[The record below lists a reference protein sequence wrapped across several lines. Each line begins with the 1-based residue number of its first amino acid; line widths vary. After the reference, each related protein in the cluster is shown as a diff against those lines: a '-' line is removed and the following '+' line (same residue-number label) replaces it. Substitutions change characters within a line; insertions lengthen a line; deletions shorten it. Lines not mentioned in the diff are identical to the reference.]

1 MKILSLL
8 INIVPTISTFVPKYV
23 LKNPKQIKLQNY
35 IKNPKIDIVICTGAA
50 GTGKTMITAQ
60 EGIKMFK
67 LGEFSKIV
75 VTRPTVTVEENLGY
89 LPGTLEDKI
98 YPFLIPIYDY
108 FLEYYTKEN
117 LMTMIRN
124 GKLEVAPLAYMRGR
138 TFKNTF
144 IIADEMQN
152 TTPNQMKMLLTRIGD
167 NSKMVITGDLEQND
181 INTYNGLQNI
191 VDLLEQ
197 KYKQNDWIDK
207 DEFDNVKFSSNYEM
221 IKDGFAY
228 INLDDS
234 CIERHRIIQ
243 KVVELY
249 KN

>member
-1 MKILSLL
+1 VSS
-8 INIVPTISTFVPKYV
+8 NFVPKYV

-35 IKNPKIDIVICTGAA
+35 IKNPNIDIIISTGAA
-50 GTGKTMITAQ
+50 GTGKTMIACQ
-60 EGIKMFK
+60 EAIRMFK
-67 LGEFSKIV
+67 QGIYSKILI
-75 VTRPTVTVEENLGY
+75 TRPTVTVEENLGY

-108 FLEYYTKEN
+108 FLEHYTKDN
-117 LMTMIRN
+117 LITMIRN

-144 IIADEMQN
+144 IIGDEMQN
-152 TTPNQMKMLLTRIGD
+152 TTPNQMKMLLTRIGE

-181 INTYNGLQNI
+181 VNTYNGLQNI
-191 VDLLEQ
+191 IDLLEK
-197 KYKQNDWIDK
+197 KYIQNNWTTK
-207 DEFDNVKFSSNYEM
+207 DNNKLVINYDM

-228 INLDDS
+228 INLDDT
-234 CIERHRIIQ
+234 CIERHPVVQ

>member
-1 MKILSLL
+1 MKITMTLL
-8 INIVPTISTFVPKYV
+8 NIASVISTFVPKYV
-23 LKNPKQIKLQNY
+23 LKNPKQIKFQNY
-35 IKNPKIDIVICTGAA
+35 IKNPNIDIVISTGAA
-50 GTGKTMITAQ
+50 GTGKTMIATQ

-67 LGEFSKIV
+67 AGDYSKIV
-75 VTRPTVTVEENLGY
+75 ITRPTVTVEENLGY

-108 FLEYYTKEN
+108 FLEHYTKET

-144 IIADEMQN
+144 IIGDEMQN
-152 TTPNQMKMLLTRIGD
+152 TTPIQLKMLLTRIGE

-191 VDLLEQ
+191 VDLLEKQ
-197 KYKQNDWIDK
+197 YSQSNWTYKDD
-207 DEFDNVKFSSNYEM
+207 DYKFTSNHEM

-234 CIERHRIIQ
+234 CIERHKIIQ

>member
-1 MKILSLL
+1 MKLATLL
-8 INIVPTISTFVPKYV
+8 FTLIPVSSNFVPKYV

-35 IKNPKIDIVICTGAA
+35 IKNPNIDIVISTGAA
-50 GTGKTMITAQ
+50 GTGKTMIACQ
-60 EGIKMFK
+60 EAIRMFK
-67 LGEFSKIV
+67 QGIYTKILI
-75 VTRPTVTVEENLGY
+75 TRPTVTVEENLGY

-108 FLEYYTKEN
+108 FLEHYTKEN

-144 IIADEMQN
+144 IIGDEMQN
-152 TTPNQMKMLLTRIGD
+152 TTPNQMKMLLTRIGE

-181 INTYNGLQNI
+181 VNTYNGLQNI
-191 VDLLEQ
+191 IDLLEK
-197 KYKQNDWIDK
+197 KYIQNNWTTK
-207 DEFDNVKFSSNYEM
+207 DNNKIVINYDM

-234 CIERHRIIQ
+234 CIERHPVVQ

>member
-1 MKILSLL
+1 MSS
-8 INIVPTISTFVPKYV
+8 NFVPKYV

-35 IKNPKIDIVICTGAA
+35 IKNPNIDIIISTGAA
-50 GTGKTMITAQ
+50 GTGKTMIACQ
-60 EGIKMFK
+60 EAIRMFK
-67 LGEFSKIV
+67 QGIYSKILI
-75 VTRPTVTVEENLGY
+75 TRPTVTVEENLGY

-108 FLEYYTKEN
+108 FLEHYTKDN
-117 LMTMIRN
+117 LITMIRN

-144 IIADEMQN
+144 IIGDEMQN
-152 TTPNQMKMLLTRIGD
+152 TTPNQMKMLLTRIGE

-181 INTYNGLQNI
+181 VNTYNGLQNI
-191 VDLLEQ
+191 IDLLEK
-197 KYKQNDWIDK
+197 KYIQNNWTTK
-207 DEFDNVKFSSNYEM
+207 DNNKLVINYDM

-228 INLDDS
+228 INLDDT
-234 CIERHRIIQ
+234 CIERHPVVQ